1 MLNNYAGEIK
11 HPKVNF
17 QMNVFV
23 CVSLADQSAVSQ
35 KKSKSSTGDMDFCPL
50 IKTFFFSS
58 YL

>member
-35 KKSKSSTGDMDFCPL
+35 E
-50 IKTFFFSS
+50 I
-58 YL
+58 